1 MRTTGILFGA
11 ENIPNLQSEEGKR
24 KKDGISF
31 EIPSFLTKNDNP
43 EKIIRG
49 NFLRQK
55 IIVIGGS

>member
-1 MRTTGILFGA
+1 MRTTGILFGG
-11 ENIPNLQSEEGKR
+11 ENIPNLQSEEE

-49 NFLRQK
+49 NFLRQT